1 MSRGS
6 MHKRAVECRF
16 LEFCVDMAKWP
27 LILKVKINDPHFQYQ
42 PRESLDAYLVQ
53 SGSFYFFTSYCVDKP
68 RFLEFWVKMAKMT
81 LKIKVN
87 DLHFQYQPRVSQDA
101 CLVQVLEFKCE
112 YLCRWGCGVIFIALL
127 SLIVKFP
134 HNSLKPILVWFRV
147 IQNFS
152 RAKLCGV
159 FYFENHGFLSRL
171 YNNFIPVYRNS
182 SQWK

>member
-53 SGSFYFFTSYCVDKP
+53 SGSFYFFTSYYVDKP
-68 RFLEFWVKMAKMT
+68 RFLEFWVKVAKMT

-112 YLCRWGCGVIFIALL
+112 YLCRWRCGVI
-127 SLIVKFP
+127 SLVGLKMFYSAIFETNWDTQQAGSVDV
-134 HNSLKPILVWFRV
+134 NSISDK
-147 IQNFS
+147 N
-152 RAKLCGV
+152 GV
-159 FYFENHGFLSRL
+159 NVFWDLTPW
-171 YNNFIPVYRNS
+171 I
-182 SQWK
+182 